1 MNLCIFGLYSISKM
15 VKTVGRKR
23 ATTTL
28 KDLPEVLGSEETF
41 VMNILIAFLMNI
53 RRCLDANARRDM
65 RGTVMNVKFKKVFL
79 LNKHSNVGVLFHHSL

>member
-1 MNLCIFGLYSISKM
+1 MYSISKM

-28 KDLPEVLGSEETF
+28 KDLPEVLRLVEIF
-41 VMNILIAFLMNI
+41 VMNILIVFLINS

-65 RGTVMNVKFKKVFL
+65 METAMNVKFKKVL
-79 LNKHSNVGVLFHHSL
+79 QSNDFKVGTKSGIRSSVR